1 MDENWAKKLGSM
13 KDYDNLA
20 AGYDAQYEGEQ
31 IEKFEVTLRSL
42 SLNSHDVVLDVGC
55 GTGLLMGRV
64 AKTVRLVVGVDF
76 SKAMVM
82 RARERLRLFLN
93 VLLIRADSDF
103 LPLREDVFTHVF
115 AVTLLQNMPKPWV
128 TLRELMRVTW
138 DEGFI
143 VFTGLKKNFTL
154 SDFKTLVKRS
164 GLRQLSLVDRGEVK
178 DYVAVC
184 QRLRK

>member
-1 MDENWAKKLGSM
+1 MHGNWAKKLGAM

-20 AGYDAQYEGEQ
+20 ASYDTQYGREQ
-31 IEKFEVTLRSL
+31 IEKFEVALHSL
-42 SLNSHDVVLDVGC
+42 SLDSNDVILDVGC
-55 GTGLLMGRV
+55 GTGLLMEKA

-76 SKAMVM
+76 AKAMVI
-82 RARERLRLFLN
+82 RAKEKLRLFLN
-93 VLLIRADSDF
+93 VLLVRADSDF

-115 AVTLLQNMPKPWV
+115 AITLLQNMPNPRRALRKLTQV
-128 TLRELMRVTW
+128 TK
-138 DEGFI
+138 DGGFI

-154 SDFKTLVKRS
+154 NDFKTLIKGS
-164 GLRQLSLVDRGEVK
+164 GLRQLSLVDEEEVK